1 MGESATVGS
10 PAAYVNAV
18 IDALQPL
25 GVKNIDMPLTS
36 AKVWQAIQDAQ
47 AAKT

>member
-1 MGESATVGS
+1 
-10 PAAYVNAV
+10 VNAV

-47 AAKT
+47 GTA

>member
-1 MGESATVGS
+1 
-10 PAAYVNAV
+10 VNAV

-25 GVKNIDMPLTS
+25 GVSNIDMPLTS

-47 AAKT
+47 AAKA